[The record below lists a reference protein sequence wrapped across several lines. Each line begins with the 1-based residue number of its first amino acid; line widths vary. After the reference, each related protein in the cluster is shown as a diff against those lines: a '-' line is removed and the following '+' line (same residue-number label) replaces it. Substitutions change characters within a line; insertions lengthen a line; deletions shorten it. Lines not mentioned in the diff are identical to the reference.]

1 MCNPQKSRDARTIL
15 LYNTNAW
22 KREQWLKGIGQIK
35 ESGRLA
41 GPFCTYASLDG
52 TQALLIYP
60 AQPSEDSWLRGV
72 WEDRRLAAGQASPDL
87 RCRSMHLVSQQP
99 GADQFWA
106 GGGSPHILLMTVIY
120 GVTTE
125 TDPAQSAANQYES
138 VITDYLNGREKSRNY
153 RENGLRY
160 RVYNTMDVGDIV
172 VLWLARDIH
181 AGFQEAI
188 SISQAGLARKTH
200 TTLFFPIEDSGKPA
214 LKSPGQPD
222 DAGNKFQ
229 LVIAG
234 AIRDHAAFG
243 NQLLPELCSVMEL
256 ADQQPQYMPGRD
268 DFRLVRQDAGPQT
281 LYRVLL
287 FFAENANQMCCET
300 DPICWTLRAYC
311 SPNLNQNQ
319 PENQDPETRPV
330 PKVPT
335 DLLDSEYR
343 EFKGWL
349 DKHPSVDYPWGG
361 AMGELLGLYAAMD
374 GHPAFHGV
382 GYLIWDCVHVFNA
395 YLNEQIPPYQG
406 ASLTKLL
413 RDSESEILRYVECLS
428 QLTDRLVRM
437 DELTL
442 GGVRGYSPIYGMLP
456 ENMLRFCYGFVRE
469 FVDLLTEIDRQQ
481 GVDAKNFAY
490 GFLLFPGLG
499 REMKISQVLK
509 TKVTDWEKRG
519 PKAKQIFPEK
529 QLYLLEFP
537 AQDMYRPESFFPQIF
552 HECLHRFG
560 DTLRL
565 REERKK
571 YMAAYLAACAAG
583 WLNRGE
589 AKELHSAICCMLYPG
604 GDNASPDSAYLEVA
618 QNQLA
623 DKLRELFNLDGSGQ
637 VELAKK
643 LNGGYSLYSNRML
656 RRWIAVAERCGTYDD
671 EDSDDLITSTVKA
684 CAYLFRECYA
694 DAMMMAFTGLTPEG
708 YLTLMAS
715 GLDSEE
721 CDKLIVERIAIVLAS
736 YALSNTYETP
746 AIQRVKNAIDK
757 VANLNAEYKS
767 ICLGLKSICLDLM
780 NCPAET
786 ASAATAISV
795 GEKEGYRPA
804 AALRYVVDYILTT
817 INNISPHA
825 EEAAET
831 IKSHFQEI
839 AINKNFFGDAYY
851 EIYGKEHNAL
861 KDRKQAVEKNR
872 PGKKR

>member
-1 MCNPQKSRDARTIL
+1 
-15 LYNTNAW
+15 
-22 KREQWLKGIGQIK
+22 
-35 ESGRLA
+35 
-41 GPFCTYASLDG
+41 
-52 TQALLIYP
+52 
-60 AQPSEDSWLRGV
+60 
-72 WEDRRLAAGQASPDL
+72 
-87 RCRSMHLVSQQP
+87 
-99 GADQFWA
+99 
-106 GGGSPHILLMTVIY
+106 
-120 GVTTE
+120 
-125 TDPAQSAANQYES
+125 
-138 VITDYLNGREKSRNY
+138 
-153 RENGLRY
+153 
-160 RVYNTMDVGDIV
+160 
-172 VLWLARDIH
+172 
-181 AGFQEAI
+181 
-188 SISQAGLARKTH
+188 
-200 TTLFFPIEDSGKPA
+200 
-214 LKSPGQPD
+214 
-222 DAGNKFQ
+222 
-229 LVIAG
+229 
-234 AIRDHAAFG
+234 
-243 NQLLPELCSVMEL
+243 
-256 ADQQPQYMPGRD
+256 
-268 DFRLVRQDAGPQT
+268 
-281 LYRVLL
+281 
-287 FFAENANQMCCET
+287 
-300 DPICWTLRAYC
+300 
-311 SPNLNQNQ
+311 
-319 PENQDPETRPV
+319 
-330 PKVPT
+330 
-335 DLLDSEYR
+335 
-343 EFKGWL
+343 
-349 DKHPSVDYPWGG
+349 
-361 AMGELLGLYAAMD
+361 MGELLGLYAAMD

-395 YLNEQIPPYQG
+395 YLNEQVPPYRG

-413 RDSESEILRYVECLS
+413 RGSESEILRYVECLS

-469 FVDLLTEIDRQQ
+469 FVDLLKEIDRQQ
-481 GVDAKNFAY
+481 GVDTKNFAY

-499 REMKISQVLK
+499 LEMKISQVLK
-509 TKVTDWEKRG
+509 TKVTDWEKHG

-537 AQDMYRPESFFPQIF
+537 AQDMYRPERFFPQIF

-604 GDNASPDSAYLEVA
+604 GDNASPDNAYLEVA

-637 VELAKK
+637 AELAKK

-757 VANLNAEYKS
+757 VANLNAECKS

-786 ASAATAISV
+786 ASAAAPINI
-795 GEKEGYRPA
+795 GEKKATGRRQPCGMWW
-804 AALRYVVDYILTT
+804 I
-817 INNISPHA
+817 I
-825 EEAAET
+825 
-831 IKSHFQEI
+831 F
-839 AINKNFFGDAYY
+839 
-851 EIYGKEHNAL
+851 
-861 KDRKQAVEKNR
+861 
-872 PGKKR
+872 